1 MLAGKCSLSSL
12 MCSNMGDLNEATV
25 VIQEVVNSEACISYC
40 SSTDDTLAESIR
52 VTVIATGFE
61 NPKAEV

>member
-1 MLAGKCSLSSL
+1 
-12 MCSNMGDLNEATV
+12 MGDLNEATV